1 MIKMRAT
8 VNDKNYGK
16 TAIRTIFVSTENGLI
31 MVFSC
36 FRYLNLLNHGYPM
49 LNHGYPMLNN
59 IFFQKIIYHKIDLHW
74 KVGKCKKN
82 TKPLKKL
89 KRQKYQ
95 PLTHFFNK

>member
-49 LNHGYPMLNN
+49 LNN

-89 KRQKYQ
+89 KRPKYQ

>member
-49 LNHGYPMLNN
+49 LNN
-59 IFFQKIIYHKIDLHW
+59 IFL
-74 KVGKCKKN
+74 KKN
-82 TKPLKKL
+82 
-89 KRQKYQ
+89 YIS
-95 PLTHFFNK
+95 